1 MDKHKSVNGMES
13 LKYWKKENCWS
24 RITLSLVESFFKNRG
39 KIKMLVGNDSEN
51 SALGGQHY
59 KKY

>member
-1 MDKHKSVNGMES
+1 MDKHKSDNGKAF
-13 LKYWKKENCWS
+13 LKCWKKENCQS
-24 RITLSLVESFFKNRG
+24 RITFSLAKSFFKNRG

-59 KKY
+59 EKC